1 MVSRRVTET
10 LMSSPGRD
18 QLIEGDNRQRGM
30 ASNRVEVRVAMEEIG
45 AVPKR
50 DCSNQAVRQATNR
63 GSRAT
68 AGTVESCGGLVV

>member
-1 MVSRRVTET
+1 
-10 LMSSPGRD
+10 
-18 QLIEGDNRQRGM
+18 M

-50 DCSNQAVRQATNR
+50 DYSNQAVRQATNR

-68 AGTVESCGGLVV
+68 AGTVEGCGGLVV